1 MGRSFFDIAINCIG
15 YMVEFR
21 IKGFLDDN
29 IHQLDTFE
37 NYPPVLGT
45 IVDYIPEMDDVFTCS
60 IGNVATKK
68 NCCSKI
74 IHKGGKF
81 ITLVSKNAVV
91 GKNAKI
97 GEGAIIAPYAI
108 LGTDC
113 LIGKNVLVQSFAVIG
128 HDVCVG
134 NWTRVD
140 THVTCVGGVVIGEE
154 VTLHTNAVIN
164 HNVVV
169 ENGACVGA
177 GSFVIKRVKLGTT
190 VYGNPAIKL

>member
-1 MGRSFFDIAINCIG
+1 MKNLIIVGAGGMGRSFFDIAINCIG

-74 IHKGGKF
+74 LQKGGKF

-128 HDVCVG
+128 HAFCGQELWRRLLYGGRIRPG
-134 NWTRVD
+134 NGSAKG
-140 THVTCVGGVVIGEE
+140 CGSPEGGWGRSGGRR
-154 VTLHTNAVIN
+154 TGRRFPCALSGT
-164 HNVVV
+164 
-169 ENGACVGA
+169 A
-177 GSFVIKRVKLGTT
+177 GGLSD
-190 VYGNPAIKL
+190 